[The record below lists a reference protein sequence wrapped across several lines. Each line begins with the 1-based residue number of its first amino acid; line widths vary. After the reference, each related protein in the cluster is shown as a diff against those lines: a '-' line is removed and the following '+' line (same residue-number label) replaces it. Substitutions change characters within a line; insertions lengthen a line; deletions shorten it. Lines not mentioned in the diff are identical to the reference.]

1 MAPIILTLG
10 FVSGGVALAYEVLW
24 TRELLNLL
32 GSTTR
37 ASTVVLAG
45 FMVGIATGAWCA
57 SRWSMQA
64 TRPLWLFAI
73 AEGLLAVIGF
83 AFPQVF
89 DQAATL
95 FPTIILS
102 SAFLIVLLSIPAFLM
117 GIALP
122 ALAAA
127 LQGHGASHP
136 RYIAWLY
143 GLNTLGGAIAALGVG
158 FGALPVFGLLASEQ
172 GPVSLFL

>member
-1 MAPIILTLG
+1 MVPFILTLG

-32 GSTTR
+32 GSTTK
-37 ASTVVLAG
+37 ASTVVLAA

-57 SRWSMQA
+57 SRLSMRA

-83 AFPQVF
+83 AFPQAF
-89 DQAATL
+89 DQAAAL
-95 FPTIILS
+95 FPAIALS

-117 GIALP
+117 GIAFLP
-122 ALAAA
+122 W
-127 LQGHGASHP
+127 P
-136 RYIAWLY
+136 RHCKDMGRANV
-143 GLNTLGGAIAALGVG
+143 GTLRGSMA
-158 FGALPVFGLLASEQ
+158 
-172 GPVSLFL
+172 